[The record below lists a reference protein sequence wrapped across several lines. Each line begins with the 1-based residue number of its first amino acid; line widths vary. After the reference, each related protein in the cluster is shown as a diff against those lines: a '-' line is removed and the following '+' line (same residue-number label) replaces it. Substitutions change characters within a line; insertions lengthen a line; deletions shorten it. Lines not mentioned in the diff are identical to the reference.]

1 MIDPT
6 INAPANTSRHQL
18 LEFFRD
24 PVWLITL
31 LIVII
36 AAMSVRETIL
46 FRSAF
51 PAGMDAGYYPVQ
63 ARALLEHGQLEWTD
77 VPLIFALDAAL
88 AKCAMVVAGW
98 DIDSATLW
106 ASRVVDTAAEPF
118 AAIAIFFAAWI
129 FSRGA
134 RKAIL
139 GAIAATSIAICS
151 PPLIRMIGDFEKQSL
166 AMMFMCATF
175 VATWCALRN
184 CGASRHQIWR
194 WIIAVGFLALTAL
207 SHAGTFAA
215 TALGVGI
222 LFAIWAMRG
231 GIARGRGLRVIGC
244 FLLACF
250 LTFATVWWLAPRKA
264 NAILDAPAKLFS
276 GEDRGPGG
284 DRGPSGERG
293 PGGPGGIP
301 SEIVLN
307 LQSWMIVLAVGS
319 AILFFVT
326 RSLRRVGES
335 LRTQAR
341 ADEAFAF
348 AMFFTALALCC
359 PWVTGEYRMRLALMV
374 PIPLSLVVA
383 FVLTRKSQEIEK
395 PRIAFIGMITSAVIS
410 VAMCVAV
417 VTPVIRDIGAPGMVQ
432 IDEAAINQLRAWR
445 TELGSD
451 QRTIIVARHGL
462 EFWAGFAMGT
472 KSRQTTL
479 RESDFDTYEHLY
491 LLMEQGGRGGPGGPA
506 GRGGPGG
513 RGGMRDDRG
522 PPQQMGGNTGRP
534 DSRRQREFREEIQ
547 FDEQRAGGL
556 GPMNG
561 PMNGP
566 MRGMRIPQ
574 GATIIRKSDRFTL
587 WEVPKSARESYVDQ
601 E

>member
-1 MIDPT
+1 
-6 INAPANTSRHQL
+6 
-18 LEFFRD
+18 
-24 PVWLITL
+24 
-31 LIVII
+31 
-36 AAMSVRETIL
+36 
-46 FRSAF
+46 
-51 PAGMDAGYYPVQ
+51 
-63 ARALLEHGQLEWTD
+63 
-77 VPLIFALDAAL
+77 
-88 AKCAMVVAGW
+88 
-98 DIDSATLW
+98 
-106 ASRVVDTAAEPF
+106 
-118 AAIAIFFAAWI
+118 
-129 FSRGA
+129 
-134 RKAIL
+134 
-139 GAIAATSIAICS
+139 
-151 PPLIRMIGDFEKQSL
+151 
-166 AMMFMCATF
+166 
-175 VATWCALRN
+175 
-184 CGASRHQIWR
+184 
-194 WIIAVGFLALTAL
+194 
-207 SHAGTFAA
+207 
-215 TALGVGI
+215 
-222 LFAIWAMRG
+222 
-231 GIARGRGLRVIGC
+231 
-244 FLLACF
+244 
-250 LTFATVWWLAPRKA
+250 
-264 NAILDAPAKLFS
+264 
-276 GEDRGPGG
+276 
-284 DRGPSGERG
+284 
-293 PGGPGGIP
+293 
-301 SEIVLN
+301 
-307 LQSWMIVLAVGS
+307 MIVLAVGS
-319 AILFFVT
+319 ALLFFAT

-348 AMFFTALALCC
+348 AMFFTALALCL

-395 PRIAFIGMITSAVIS
+395 PRIVFIGMIASTVIS

-432 IDEAAINQLRAWR
+432 IDEAAINQLRQWR
-445 TELGSD
+445 AELGSD

-491 LLMEQGGRGGPGGPA
+491 LLMEQGGRGGHG

-522 PPQQMGGNTGRP
+522 PPPQMGGNTGRP

-566 MRGMRIPQ
+566 MRGMRVPQ

-587 WEVPKSARESYVDQ
+587 WEVPKSARESYLDT